1 MLIQGSDCSSM
12 YVSKKYLFLA
22 VSLFI
27 IFLFILLSLC
37 APYISKYS
45 PSEINMNQILLPPS
59 KNHFF
64 GTDELGRD
72 VFARV
77 LYGGRVSLLVSSVA
91 VFISISIGTV
101 LGLIAGYFKGI
112 IDTIIM
118 RFVDIMLCFPVFF
131 LVLSV
136 IAFLEPSIMNVMI
149 VIGLTSWMGVTRI
162 IRAETLSIKER
173 DFIIAAKVQGISN
186 TVIIFKYIL
195 PNVFSPIFVSAVL
208 GISSTIIV
216 ESSLSFL
223 GLGVQPP
230 TPSWGNILTSGKDYI
245 MFAWWLSFFPGLA
258 IFLTV
263 LSFNMLGES
272 LRDILDPKRR

>member
-1 MLIQGSDCSSM
+1 M
-12 YVSKKYLFLA
+12 YFSKKNLFLYI
-22 VSLFI
+22 SLFI
-27 IFLFILLSLC
+27 ILLFILLSIF
-37 APYISKYS
+37 APFISIYD
-45 PSEINMNQILLPPS
+45 PTHINMSEILLPPS
-59 KNHFF
+59 GQHFF

-77 LYGGRVSLLVSSVA
+77 IYGGRVSLLVSFIA
-91 VFISISIGTV
+91 VFISISIGTI

-112 IDTIIM
+112 IDAVIM

-136 IAFLEPSIMNVMI
+136 IAFLEPSIMNVMV
-149 VIGLTSWMGVTRI
+149 VIGLTSWMGVTRV

-173 DFIIAAKVQGISN
+173 DFIIAAKVQGLNNI
-186 TVIIFKYIL
+186 VIIFKYIL

-208 GISSTIIV
+208 GISSAIII

-245 MFAWWLSFFPGLA
+245 MFAWWLSFFPGFA

-263 LSFNMLGES
+263 LAFNMLGES
-272 LRDILDPKRR
+272 LRDILDPKK

>member
-1 MLIQGSDCSSM
+1 MKF
-12 YVSKKYLFLA
+12 SKKYIFLYI
-22 VSLFI
+22 SLFI
-27 IFLFILLSLC
+27 ILLFLIISIFAPFISRSN
-37 APYISKYS
+37 PTH
-45 PSEINMNQILLPPS
+45 INMNEILLPPS
-59 KNHFF
+59 KHHFF

-77 LYGGRVSLLVSSVA
+77 LYGGRISLLVSFIA
-91 VFISISIGTV
+91 VSISIFIGTI
-101 LGLIAGYFKGI
+101 LGLISGYFKGI
-112 IDTIIM
+112 VDIIIM

-136 IAFLEPSIMNVMI
+136 IAFLEPSATNVMI
-149 VIGLTSWMGVTRI
+149 VIGLTSWMGITRI
-162 IRAETLSIKER
+162 IRAETMSIKER
-173 DFIIAAKVQGISN
+173 DFITAAKVQGLN
-186 TVIIFKYIL
+186 NLKIIIKYIL
-195 PNVFSPIFVSAVL
+195 PNIFSPIFVSAVL
-208 GISSTIIV
+208 GISSAIIV

-263 LSFNMLGES
+263 LAFNMLGES
-272 LRDILDPKRR
+272 LRDIFDPKKS

>member
-1 MLIQGSDCSSM
+1 M
-12 YVSKKYLFLA
+12 YVSKKYIFLYL
-22 VSLFI
+22 SLFI
-27 IFLFILLSLC
+27 IFLFIFLSIF
-37 APYISKYS
+37 APVLSKYN
-45 PSEINMNQILLPPS
+45 PTEINMNEILMAPS
-59 KNHFF
+59 KEHLF

-72 VFARV
+72 VLTRV
-77 LYGGRVSLLVSSVA
+77 LYGGRVSLLVSFIA
-91 VFISISIGTV
+91 VFISIVIGTI
-101 LGLIAGYFKGI
+101 LGLVSGYFKGFV
-112 IDTIIM
+112 DAVIM

-136 IAFLEPSIMNVMI
+136 IAFLEPSVTNVMV
-149 VIGLTSWMGVTRI
+149 VIGLTGWMGVTRL

-173 DFIIAAKVQGISN
+173 DFIIAAKVQGLKNS
-186 TVIIFKYIL
+186 VIIFKYIL

-208 GISSTIIV
+208 GISSAIIV

-230 TPSWGNILTSGKDYI
+230 TASWGNILAVGKDYI

-263 LSFNMLGES
+263 LAFNMLGES
-272 LRDILDPKRR
+272 LRDIFDPKRQ